1 MLIRRKHRE
10 VNLLESSDPF
20 EDLWDKDG
28 YVCSVCADEW
38 MGKDIFK
45 CEEENGLN
53 IFTATPETECVKCG
67 LEFHDCLSGACVVE
81 VKELLEL
88 ICNVEIEEDM
98 GNKKWKNESTYTGTS
113 IYPGSGT
120 GTKQKDLWS
129 TTSYVSH
136 KQCPKHTGKKV
147 IWIDKER
154 GIELAGAQGSEVL
167 VDNNLALVVDLAGLF
182 KPASGG
188 EAIKFRS
195 ASSHNNTTVSKNTKD
210 WNTKMS
216 SLSKH
221 VSSPAVL
228 RIQNPDMGI
237 PPVGFTFW
245 QELYNLLPR
254 GRTVCCCVGG
264 HGRTGTALAALILA
278 GDNTRSAQDA
288 IDIVRKDHCENA
300 IESDLQETY
309 LKMLADERAS
319 LTKN

>member
-1 MLIRRKHRE
+1 
-10 VNLLESSDPF
+10 
-20 EDLWDKDG
+20 
-28 YVCSVCADEW
+28 
-38 MGKDIFK
+38 MGRDIFK
-45 CEEENGLN
+45 LEEGHGLN
-53 IFTATPETECVKCG
+53 VFTATPETKCIKCDR
-67 LEFHDCLSGACVVE
+67 EYHEMNESSIHRNDVDACVVDIQ
-81 VKELLEL
+81 ELLEL
-88 ICNVEIEEDM
+88 VCRIDANEEIEEDM
-98 GNKKWKNESTYTGTS
+98 GKKKWKNESGSYGSS

-120 GTKQKDLWS
+120 TGNYAGTKQKDLWS

-154 GIELAGAQGSEVL
+154 GIELAGAQGSEVI

-188 EAIKFRS
+188 DAIKFRS
-195 ASSHNNTTVSKNTKD
+195 ASSHNNTTASKDTKD

-278 GDNTRSAQDA
+278 GDNTRTAQDA

-309 LKMLADERAS
+309 LQMLADERAS